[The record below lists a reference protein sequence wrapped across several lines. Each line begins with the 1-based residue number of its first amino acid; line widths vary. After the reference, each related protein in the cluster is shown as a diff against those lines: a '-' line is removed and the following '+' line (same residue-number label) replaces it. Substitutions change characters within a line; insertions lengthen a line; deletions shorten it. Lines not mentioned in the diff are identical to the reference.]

1 MHESVDVVLYTRH
14 DCSLCDKAKASI
26 RAAEVQYRLRI
37 RLREVDIEHDPAL
50 LQQFTN
56 DVPIIYING
65 HEAFRHRVE
74 PQQLAEFLRTE
85 PDPNAAPK
93 PVPPSSLAAEKCV
106 PCRGGVAPLKGA
118 DLEALARELG
128 GGWLVVNEHH
138 LEKEFTFPDF
148 AKALRF
154 TNHIGAIAEAQGH
167 HPDIHL
173 AWGKARATIW
183 THKIDGL
190 TRSDFVLAA
199 KIERI

>member
-1 MHESVDVVLYTRH
+1 MHEAVDVVLYTRH
-14 DCSLCDKAKASI
+14 ECALCEKAKVAI

-50 LQQFTN
+50 LEQFTN
-56 DVPIIYING
+56 DVPVIYIDG

-74 PQQLAEFLRTE
+74 PQQIAEFLSAER
-85 PDPNAAPK
+85 PDTPAKAAP
-93 PVPPSSLAAEKCV
+93 PSALAAEKCV
-106 PCRGGVAPLKGA
+106 PCRGGVSPLKGIE
-118 DLEALARELG
+118 LEALARELG
-128 GGWLVVNEHH
+128 GGWQVVAEHH

-148 AKALRF
+148 AKALHF
-154 TNHIGAIAEAQGH
+154 TNRMGAIAEEQGH
-167 HPDIHL
+167 HPDIL
-173 AWGKARATIW
+173 LGWGKVRVTIW